1 MAPTVLASIGDDGA
15 PGGENWR
22 GEQRSTVAGN
32 PDSEVGVEIA
42 ECVCVVTG
50 GAAGIGRALAD
61 RFVRDGA
68 SAVVVAD
75 IDERALDTTAEEIGA
90 TAVVTDVSQEASIRS
105 LIETTEADL
114 GPIDLFVANAGI
126 GGFPGGVE
134 VPDDE
139 WQRIWEINVMHHV
152 WAARHMVP
160 RWIERGGGYLVTTA
174 SAAGLLSNLG
184 TAPYTVTKHAA
195 VGLAE
200 WLSITH
206 ADDGIRVSVLCP
218 QAVRTAMTA
227 SDDPVVANVV
237 AHGMIEPEE
246 VAESV
251 VAALAEES
259 FWILPHPEVAG
270 YVAHKGTDIESW
282 LGAMRKLQRTF
293 FGSTGTG

>member
-1 MAPTVLASIGDDGA
+1 MELDG
-15 PGGENWR
+15 
-22 GEQRSTVAGN
+22 S
-32 PDSEVGVEIA
+32 
-42 ECVCVVTG
+42 VCVVTG
-50 GAAGIGRALAD
+50 GAAGIGRALAE
-61 RFVRDGA
+61 RFVREGA

-75 IDERALDTTAEEIGA
+75 IDAATLSVTAAEIGA
-90 TAVVTDVSQEASIRS
+90 AAIVTDVSSEDSIRS
-105 LIETTEADL
+105 LIETTEADH

-134 VPDDE
+134 VPDEE
-139 WQRIWEINVMHHV
+139 WQRIWEINVMHHI
-152 WAARHMVP
+152 WAARHLVP

-227 SDDPVVANVV
+227 GTDPVVANVV
-237 AHGMIEPEE
+237 AHGMIEPDD
-246 VAESV
+246 VAEAV
-251 VAALAEES
+251 VVGLADES
-259 FWILPHPEVAG
+259 FWILPHPEVAD

-282 LGAMRKLQRTF
+282 LGAMRKLQRRF
-293 FGSTGTG
+293 FGSAEATVSGEASDPARP